1 MTARELHWRVGDQEI
16 TCRIEESK
24 GSGTFHLAGTTVPFR
39 LLDSSHIEVS
49 GMRHRFFVIHNRDSS
64 TVWLDGRTYFLQ
76 RATRSTGREIKA
88 GTGTGEVRALMPG
101 KLLRLT
107 ANTGDIVT
115 EKQMIAIMESMK
127 MESALFAPIAGR
139 VVDVRFK
146 PGDVVEMGD
155 IVMVIETDQGTMGSD
170 PSVPDS

>member
-16 TCRIEESK
+16 TCRIDESK

-155 IVMVIETDQGTMGSD
+155 IVMVIETDQGVRHLGT
-170 PSVPDS
+170 

>member
-1 MTARELHWRVGDQEI
+1 
-16 TCRIEESK
+16 
-24 GSGTFHLAGTTVPFR
+24 
-39 LLDSSHIEVS
+39 
-49 GMRHRFFVIHNRDSS
+49 S

-76 RATRSTGREIKA
+76 RATRSTGREMKA
-88 GTGTGEVRALMPG
+88 GAGTGEVRALMPG

-155 IVMVIETDQGTMGSD
+155 IVMVIETDQGVRHLGT
-170 PSVPDS
+170 

>member
-24 GSGTFHLAGTTVPFR
+24 GNGTFHFSGNTVPFR
-39 LLDSSHIEVS
+39 LLDSTHIEIS
-49 GMRHRFFVIHNRDSS
+49 GTRHRFYVIHNRDSS
-64 TVWLDGRTYFLQ
+64 TVWLDGRTYYLQ
-76 RATRSTGREIKA
+76 HAKKSTGTETKT

-107 ANTGDIVT
+107 ASAGDTVT
-115 EKQMIAIMESMK
+115 EKQIVAIMESMK
-127 MESALFAPIAGR
+127 MESALFAPITGR
-139 VVDVRFK
+139 VVEVRFK

-155 IVMVIETDQGTMGSD
+155 IVIVIEGNHGVRPLGT
-170 PSVPDS
+170 